1 MTIYNTL
8 AGSLHTG
15 VRTKLTA
22 TNRRRSLMF
31 IGDSI
36 TWGFG
41 VTQDNTYAKLL
52 QGFIDLNATNVDG
65 VPNTDE
71 WTARSVHL
79 DDITGP
85 DPANPTISRDTVA
98 FKLIQ
103 DGTPTYAQLGSF
115 VGGPTPASAATS
127 PSPGSTNNVSVDI
140 SSRGTAIML
149 DAVSDGITVV
159 PSAPTRFLV
168 VVVEV
173 LGAGSDTVEFTAY
186 DNLFPS
192 SPARGPITVT
202 VNQSDP
208 ALGAGSPAGVYR
220 LIFDWGAGNTA
231 AAFLVRRTGGSVGP
245 TCRVLAVNPTN
256 RYGTSNYLHV
266 QVHARGSYRPSD
278 YMNAVAEI
286 SKTIINP
293 VNDTTATTD
302 PTAFVLALGTVSM
315 YYNAAPS
322 NTKGDRR
329 QTPTEL
335 ANDLRTLVNNLRAA
349 HPSSPIIMTHP
360 PVAAAPWILAPQFI
374 RQDYDSAI
382 QATAI
387 RLGCPLIDLR
397 GTLVSTDYGD
407 GIHPNNSGHT
417 KLANAYRAAL
427 RI

>member
-1 MTIYNTL
+1 MTIYNAL
-8 AGSLHTG
+8 AGSLYTG

-41 VTQDNTYAKLL
+41 VTQNNTYAKLL

-71 WTARSVHL
+71 WVARSVHI
-79 DDITGP
+79 DDIAIQRDSQAVKLT
-85 DPANPTISRDTVA
+85 ANGS
-98 FKLIQ
+98 
-103 DGTPTYAQLGSF
+103 PTYQLTGSF
-115 VGGPTPASAATS
+115 VGGQPPAEGVSEYIRNLFSA
-127 PSPGSTNNVSVDI
+127 PV
-140 SSRGTAIML
+140 GTAIML
-149 DAVSDGITVV
+149 DAINDGVIVT
-159 PSAPTRFLV
+159 PTAPTRFLIAM
-168 VVVEV
+168 VEV
-173 LGAGSDTVEFTAY
+173 TGAGSDTVEFTAF
-186 DNLFPS
+186 DNL
-192 SPARGPITVT
+192 SPPTAKGPIITT
-202 VNQSDP
+202 VNQSDSS
-208 ALGAGSPAGVYR
+208 LGAGSPAGVYR

-231 AAFLVRRTGGSVGP
+231 AAFLLRRSGGSAGP
-245 TCRVLAVNPTN
+245 TCRVLAINPTN

-293 VNDTTATTD
+293 TNDTTALTD
-302 PTAFVLALGTVSM
+302 PVAFVLALGTVSI
-315 YYNAAPS
+315 YFNES
-322 NTKGDRR
+322 ETNNKGDRR
-329 QTPTEL
+329 QDPASL
-335 ANDLRTLVNNLRAA
+335 ASDLRTLVTNLRAA
-349 HPSSPIIMTHP
+349 HPLSPIIMTHP
-360 PVAAAPWILAPQFI
+360 PIPTGNWFPLSAYT

-397 GTLVSTDYGD
+397 RTLLLSTDYGD
-407 GIHPNNSGHT
+407 GIHPSNAGHS
-417 KLANAYRAAL
+417 KLADAYRAAL